1 MFSASSIHLVM
12 DCNLPFILSNVFVIS
27 LSLCKTWAFE
37 SSKLLTRNKSDFSMS
52 LVFLNLVNRYLR
64 PLWLNYLPDSISF
77 LPAIAIINN
86 GLCRCPFILSL
97 SFSLHSSPPLSF
109 GGGLVSGHFSF
120 LKSSPGNY
128 VCLFREL
135 SSYHTT
141 GFSFT
146 PCFWP
151 KMLFSDTLNKTVSKN
166 QI

>member
-1 MFSASSIHLVM
+1 MSFIITQLKNLISSSLSHCIQMFSASSIHLVM

-27 LSLCKTWAFE
+27 LSFCKTWAFE
-37 SSKLLTRNKSDFSMS
+37 SSKLLTRNKSDFAMS

-97 SFSLHSSPPLSF
+97 SFSLHPSPPLSF

-128 VCLFREL
+128 VYL
-135 SSYHTT
+135 T
-141 GFSFT
+141 
-146 PCFWP
+146 
-151 KMLFSDTLNKTVSKN
+151 
-166 QI
+166 I